1 MTTDKIRYEKLQ
13 FNINREA
20 TLSSGIIDKCEY
32 PYRWKILRFNQR
44 QIIEQAKF
52 AYSPLVESFK
62 KQREKQVD
70 PINFLDIFN
79 KTDELKQV
87 KSIFPQ
93 NKMNDLIRAKLKK
106 FFEFQDIIE
115 KDHLNYKS
123 KHGKTYYF
131 GKYSL
136 LIVF

>member
-1 MTTDKIRYEKLQ
+1 M
-13 FNINREA
+13 
-20 TLSSGIIDKCEY
+20 
-32 PYRWKILRFNQR
+32 
-44 QIIEQAKF
+44 
-52 AYSPLVESFK
+52 ESFK

-70 PINFLDIFN
+70 PIKFLDIFN

>member
-1 MTTDKIRYEKLQ
+1 M
-13 FNINREA
+13 
-20 TLSSGIIDKCEY
+20 
-32 PYRWKILRFNQR
+32 
-44 QIIEQAKF
+44 
-52 AYSPLVESFK
+52 ESFK

-123 KHGKTYYF
+123 KPGKTYYF

>member
-1 MTTDKIRYEKLQ
+1 M
-13 FNINREA
+13 
-20 TLSSGIIDKCEY
+20 
-32 PYRWKILRFNQR
+32 
-44 QIIEQAKF
+44 
-52 AYSPLVESFK
+52 ESFK

-70 PINFLDIFN
+70 PIKFLDISN
-79 KTDELKQV
+79 KTDELKQI

-115 KDHLNYKS
+115 KDNLNYKS
-123 KHGKTYYF
+123 KRGKTYNF